1 MNLIGKEIFFARTVG
16 SRLSKGTLIMVVPN
30 LFVSISAT
38 HLSPPGDLFKKNSF
52 KPKIP
57 YLQETPNFK
66 VLPLPSIFNSKP

>member
-1 MNLIGKEIFFARTVG
+1 
-16 SRLSKGTLIMVVPN
+16 MVVPN

-66 VLPLPSIFNSKP
+66 VRPLPSIFNSKP